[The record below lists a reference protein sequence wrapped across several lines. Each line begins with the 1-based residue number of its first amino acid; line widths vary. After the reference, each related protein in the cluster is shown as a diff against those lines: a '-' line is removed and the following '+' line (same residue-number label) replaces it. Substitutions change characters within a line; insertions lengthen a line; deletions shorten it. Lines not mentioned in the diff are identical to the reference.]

1 MNHKSIKIQ
10 YNNNELILRIGDLLS
25 SPVDVIVNPANGGL
39 SHGGGLAEQI
49 LREAGNDLEIE
60 SAELIKQ
67 QGQLDS
73 GMAVFT
79 TAGRLPYKAVIH
91 AVGPRMG
98 EGQEIEKI
106 SQAVLCSLNLC
117 QENNWHSIAFPAIST
132 GIFSVPV
139 ESCARGFY
147 QAITSYWKIE
157 GDKSPQQIYIYLSES
172 NLLVFSS
179 IFKGD
184 EKQEEDSVIEADK
197 IIDVGNVNLSEEDI
211 AALDND
217 DMKDWFT

>member
-1 MNHKSIKIQ
+1 MNHKSVKIQ
-10 YNNNELILRIGDLLS
+10 YNNNELILRTGDLLS
-25 SPVDVIVNPANGGL
+25 APVDVIVNPANGGL

-49 LREAGNDLEIE
+49 LREAGDELEIE
-60 SAELIKQ
+60 SEVLIKQ
-67 QGQLDS
+67 HGLLNS

-106 SQAVLCSLNLC
+106 SQAVLSSLNLC
-117 QENNWHSIAFPAIST
+117 KENNWHSIAFPAIST

-139 ESCARGFY
+139 ESCASGFY
-147 QAITSYWKIE
+147 QAITSYWEIE
-157 GDKSPQQIYIYLSES
+157 GSKAPQKIYIYLSEPHLS
-172 NLLVFSS
+172 VFSS

-184 EKQEEDSVIEADK
+184 EKQIKDSAIEIDK
-197 IIDVGNVNLSEEDI
+197 TIEVGCVGLSEEDI
-211 AALDND
+211 SALDND